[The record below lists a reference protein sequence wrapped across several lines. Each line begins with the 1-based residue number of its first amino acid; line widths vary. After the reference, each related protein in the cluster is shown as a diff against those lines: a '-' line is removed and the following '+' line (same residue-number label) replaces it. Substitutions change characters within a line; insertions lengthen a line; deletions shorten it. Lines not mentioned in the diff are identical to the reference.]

1 MAAKRALACLIIAS
15 LALSLLAG
23 CAGGPEKEKEYIG
36 IISAMD
42 NEIDVLLKE
51 AQIERVDTIAGVEY
65 HVGTLRGQPVIITR
79 AGIGKVRASSGVT
92 WQLSL

>member
-1 MAAKRALACLIIAS
+1 MAAKRALVWVIIAS
-15 LALSLLAG
+15 VALSLLAG

-51 AQIERVDTIAGVEY
+51 AQI
-65 HVGTLRGQPVIITR
+65 
-79 AGIGKVRASSGVT
+79 
-92 WQLSL
+92 